1 MSNNPIPSHETAGTP
16 SSVATPTP
24 ITTPNVS
31 SSKKSLGIQQC
42 GSNNASGS
50 PAPGSSSG
58 NIFPNTPTQVD
69 FEALITKLSDPN
81 GDIKLKVHLITELR
95 EMIDLS
101 SRDVEFTKHFDVIIL
116 AVVEIISNTRP
127 VFMTST
133 WDYKYRLILLDI
145 LSRIPIHDAMKTHA
159 LKVMNMLIDVI
170 RNDNEECVIISF
182 KLGLDLYRSFKGI
195 LESTV
200 ALFFQTILEMYDLVP
215 ATAEEIFG
223 DIKTDTNQH
232 DGVPIS
238 TDGIKLLTSENKA
251 ILDSSKANLMR
262 RTASGN
268 PNVSGANPLNGSDS
282 SSTEAIKG
290 MKSFKTLHECPVAVV
305 FLLQTYK
312 TIVQPSL
319 PACLPIIFKFL
330 RTSPQPQVIW
340 HGVIAE
346 RGQGAFVGVAPTIT
360 KALKR
365 AQHTELTIAQVKV
378 MSFIAYVIRAQSP
391 LVQPFGP
398 EIPTIVIRILKDIP
412 PESSLSRRE
421 LIVALRHI
429 LGTEYRALFIPFLS
443 ELLNMRIFMG
453 TGITVFES
461 LRHLVCSTYADLV
474 QHAKPE
480 LQANHIKAILVNF
493 IEVLNDP
500 TSSTT
505 TQAMAGKVIY
515 SLVDLVGP
523 HRLETHEAIRI
534 SRWLMENLVRKL
546 EALADNRAYQ
556 MNHQANAQKRS
567 QTSTSL
573 QDKGKG
579 KQVNATSLSD
589 TPTKFRTESGKL
601 AQPDRTSDE
610 AEDILIERGKILG
623 GISAILEPPPEQSK
637 DHLLGRRVITR
648 SCITSFQI
656 VFGNIKKMDAPLPD
670 AMLLGRL
677 FNVTIRCF
685 AIYECRRDSREM
697 KEIVDSFV
705 NMFTQGDLVLFSE
718 TFEPCMPLLMKELRS
733 NLDLLAFHQ
742 CFLTNVVLCKTTIGI
757 TLRHIM
763 KHLHEL
769 GKDKQS
775 GVIVKL
781 LKICFCAVN
790 SFPDVEATLQPHL
803 SRLIMD
809 CLRFASFS
817 NEPGQYYSVLRA
829 LFRAIGG
836 GRFEILYKEILPLIQ
851 VLLEE
856 LNVLLNATTDPKE
869 RELFAELCLTVP
881 VRLSVLL
888 PYLTYLMRPLVIA
901 LQAIPDLVSQG
912 LRTLELCVDN
922 LTQEFFTP
930 LMAPVVHDVMASLWK
945 LLKPLPYNPQ
955 HAPVALRI
963 LGKLGGR
970 NRKVLRPKTI
980 EWKQVDVQSC
990 YLPIR
995 LDGNQR
1001 SLALP
1006 PLVQLATRLM
1016 RRGDIHYRRN
1026 GFAFLKH
1033 ITPVFLSMGYGQ
1045 GEREETFSVLL
1056 KGLFDATRVPE
1067 FSADAENH
1075 LASLF
1080 EHVFITEIWQE
1091 PGLNQEQARYSLSL
1105 TNTIIDSI
1113 IDNLTIASDQNHIP
1127 AASQFTLRVFQNLF
1141 QHAKTTPVPKEE
1153 ILTFAKRTLCMKA
1166 SSSCYDHSWPRK
1178 CAGHQVVAVLVNDTE
1193 MSASW
1198 IVDYELEI
1206 IRALLFLHKDAPSAT
1221 EKILEGPTDTLLKL
1235 LRICHSPSE
1244 SPTPPEK
1251 AVRLNYLIGLLIIEL
1266 CSQTSGVRRVAQLA
1280 LQLISERTQKPM
1292 HELLMPARERLS
1304 PIFGKPLRALAF
1316 PMQIGHLDAL
1326 TFCVR
1331 LDTPL
1336 FDYSDQ
1342 LMRILQ
1348 EALGIADADDVALIG
1363 RTNQVKTAK
1372 ALIELRVVCLRFLAA
1387 TLRLPEMR
1395 QQSAT
1400 KAKILSVYF
1409 QSLYAKNVEVVDAA
1423 HASLKELLANGGSR
1437 LPKDLLQ
1444 SGLRPV
1450 LNNLSDH
1457 KKLTLPSL
1465 QGLARL
1471 VELLTNYFKVEIGS
1485 KLLDH
1490 FRQLSDPQTL
1500 ATAAL
1505 SSSQDSGVLEIMAGV
1520 VNIFHLLA
1528 CPAAGVYLRD
1538 MIAYVVH
1545 VETVLKKVTASPF
1558 TKPLALYID
1567 LYPEGAAGYF
1577 FQRLDDERHLN
1588 TLKWVLLSDHSEHFR
1603 AYLTASALVWLQRSY
1618 TSSATL
1624 GLHGTILLQQ
1634 LVVKDPES
1642 IARNTEIIH
1651 ALSQRWVSEARKG
1664 RLALGISDERFV
1676 QLREDAISVEIMMA
1690 CIKAN
1695 PVGNIDLLFHLAD
1708 VLDADRMIEYSH
1720 IARFYNEQVVKSTH
1734 VTCKSA
1740 ILSRFLEIIN
1750 YDDVRPQQK
1759 TAILRHLINPLLLV
1773 AFERGEREYDIV
1785 DAEYINHV
1793 YLVIWSSFI
1802 PNTPTKKI
1810 TTDDK
1815 LDVELLHMASLIVE
1829 YRHELVAD
1837 QRKEI
1842 IKFGWYFLSS
1852 REDQTVKNA
1861 AYILISRFIAAYDSP
1876 TKIVSQIFNAL
1887 LKLHTSEA
1895 KHMAQK
1901 ALDILIPVIPKRYK
1915 DNPSEWIRLTKR
1927 TLTEEG
1933 QNLSFLYSFYSAMVR
1948 NPEPFCA
1955 HRDVFIPYIS
1965 AALPRLTVG
1974 GNSNGETRALVLDLI
1989 ELMARWEL
1997 QRIEATNKEE
2007 SNQDVEIA
2015 SRTQSPEPDQS
2026 SPAKRIKL
2034 DQPSKPSTPAPSTGG
2049 SEMILCG
2056 YIVPY
2061 PIRDA
2066 IVSIL
2071 IRLITL
2077 SPEPASKNPLIAKAM
2092 SLMRLI
2098 LTKVWPEVEVKVNF
2112 FQRALSTEITDGNI
2126 VVVCNTA
2133 EVLNI
2138 VLSNKSD
2145 EWLLNNLSLVQ
2156 TLLEKGVSSR
2166 YEDLLKVQRPL
2177 LNRLF
2182 GVLPVGD
2189 RSASDQ
2195 DDKKEIIGAA
2205 VTAFE
2210 QWVNSMIKEGLKE
2223 PRTHEN
2229 LYSALALLQAFDAS
2243 QPSKVDV
2250 FIPDIV
2256 RNFTRAKIDHLAATQ
2271 TDINHPTVERT
2282 RLLLVGFCDLMK
2294 TRVATMGEHRLGF
2307 LSGLVQL
2314 VDKSPHVGLC
2324 RYILGVQR
2332 KWIEDKDSLPTARE
2346 KATMLVK
2353 MMSYEL
2359 KGDEDLLNEYLQ
2371 LILDIYLSSSY
2382 SRSEFTMRLEP
2393 AFLLGCRSRDPE
2405 IRTKFM
2411 AVFDESIRSEPFA
2424 RLQYLIGVQN
2434 WEPLADINWIHHA
2447 LDIFLGSIEMN
2458 DPVLIEGRLPYPL
2471 PSSSGFLAWAET
2483 IKMSNVISAARQLL
2497 YADPAET
2504 EKIWVSLFQAAW
2516 TTFSKREQADLT
2528 RYLIHLFSKEYL
2540 MKAVD
2545 RRPNVVQILLSGVR
2559 GCNPTVVLPPHLV
2572 RYLGKTYAAWYTA
2585 IEILQELLDEVVD
2598 FTPDSQ
2604 NNSHNETRHHP
2615 EGSRDVA
2622 GEALAQLYAE
2632 LGETDIFYGQW
2643 RRKSL
2648 CIETNAAMSYEQ
2660 IGEWEAA
2667 EQAYEIA
2674 QEKARANLL
2683 PFGQGE
2689 YNLWE
2694 DHWVLCASKIQQWDF
2709 LSDLARAEH
2718 NSSLLLECQWRQA
2731 DWSTEHESIE
2741 LAISNLPA
2749 QSIRRNTFQAYLT
2762 LLKSHMGLLVDEK
2775 RVEFTRI
2782 CDEGIQLCLHQWFRL
2797 PEIVTESHIP
2807 LLQAFQQFVE
2817 LQEAAQIFF
2826 SLAGTNRENLED
2838 RSADLKHVLQTWRE
2852 RLPNQWD
2859 DINIWSDLVAWR
2871 QHVFSAINRTYIPL
2885 IQSNVGANNQ
2895 SFAYRGHHE
2904 TAWMV
2909 NRFAHVAR
2917 KHGLSQLCKDSLTRI
2932 YTLPNIEISEAFLK
2946 LCEQTKVHFEHPEDL
2961 GSGFEII
2968 SHTNLM
2974 YFGPSQKAEFH
2985 TIKAMFL
2992 ARLNLHEEAS
3002 QIFNQAVGT
3011 DFQYPKAW
3019 AQWGA
3024 YQDKLL
3030 EKSPGNLQ
3038 LAAGAVNCYLQASGL
3053 YKNGKARKLLIRILW
3068 LIGLDDASGTIGRA
3082 FDTYKGDISIW
3093 NWTYFI
3099 PQLLSCLSAPR
3110 EARYAKALLTK
3121 IAKSFPQSLFFYL
3134 RTTSDEL
3141 FPQKQRAYNAGHR
3154 GGGTVLNNSTNHDT
3168 NSSQNQPAS
3177 TPQGGPTNTTSNNNQ
3192 TAAVT
3197 LPSHPPPNNV
3207 PPVQLPFEHVDDVM
3221 GTLKTQFPLLALSME
3236 MLVDQLYQRFK
3247 APAEED
3253 VYRLISA
3260 LLQEALASYIQ
3271 RAGNPNDDLQL
3282 SEAVKTNLSRF
3293 SENLGKMPMQPH
3305 FHRDFV
3311 ESSLN
3316 LRSYVNKLQEWRI
3329 RYEKNIERKLR
3340 RSNLENSSH
3349 WMIEFQYQ
3357 KFDDVE
3363 IPGQYLKRFEDDNNA
3378 HFVRLVRFSTVY
3390 GYQRQKEH
3398 WFRRL
3403 TMIGHDASQHS
3414 FVIQMPVPRTGR
3426 REERIM
3432 QLFRML
3438 NCTLSRRRESRT
3450 KNVSFTIPAVIPF
3463 ATNIRIVESNVSH
3476 CTLQDIFES
3485 YCQEAG
3491 MSRDEPLIAYAE
3503 RLRSFGFEGV
3513 EMLVAR
3519 EYHLRFMIIHPQDI
3533 NLMTTKLEIGDEIA
3547 AKVMPDCILKNYFFK
3562 SMKTAGDLWYF
3573 RKRMT
3578 IQYASFIFISY
3589 IFSLSSRTPHRIT
3602 FDRASGAVFTT
3613 DMFPSVLSNK
3623 PEFGHTE
3630 AVPFRFTPNI
3640 QQFLTRQNIEGLLT
3654 ASLMAIGK
3662 VLVERESELEYNLS
3676 IFIRDEVMHWSIIA
3690 QAKTMSE
3697 DFNSYDVI
3705 SKNIDM
3711 VVKRSRLLACE
3722 MERKN
3727 IDPSNPQPVCQSIIE
3742 LINLASSLPKLYSME
3757 PTWMPWL

>member
-1 MSNNPIPSHETAGTP
+1 MANNPILPPETAGTP
-16 SSVATPTP
+16 SSAPTPTP

-31 SSKKSLGIQQC
+31 SSKASLGIQH
-42 GSNNASGS
+42 GGPNNASCS
-50 PAPGSSSG
+50 PAPGSSTATTL
-58 NIFPNTPTQVD
+58 PNTPAPVD
-69 FEALITKLSDPN
+69 FEALVAKLLDPN
-81 GDIKLKVHLITELR
+81 GDVKLKVHLITELR
-95 EMIDLS
+95 EMIELC
-101 SRDVEFTKHFDVIIL
+101 SRDVEFTKHLDIIIS
-116 AVVEIISNTRP
+116 AVVEILSSTRP
-127 VFMTST
+127 VFITST
-133 WDYKYRLILLDI
+133 WDYKYRLLLLDI
-145 LSRIPIHDAMKTHA
+145 LWRIPVHDAMKTNA
-159 LKVMNMLIDVI
+159 LKVMNLLIDMI
-170 RNDNEECVIISF
+170 RHDNEESVMICF
-182 KLGLDLYRSFKGI
+182 KLVVDLYRSFKSI
-195 LESTV
+195 LEPTV
-200 ALFFQTILEMYDLVP
+200 AAFFQIILEMYDLVP
-215 ATAEEIFG
+215 ATTEEIFG
-223 DIKTDTNQH
+223 DIKTDTNQP
-232 DGVPIS
+232 DGIPIS
-238 TDGIKLLTSENKA
+238 SDGTNQLDPNKPTP
-251 ILDSSKANLMR
+251 DSGKANLMR

-268 PNVSGANPLNGSDS
+268 PNISGNAPLTGTDS
-282 SSTEAIKG
+282 SSTEAIRG
-290 MKSFKTLHECPVAVV
+290 MKSFRVLQECPVAVV

-312 TIVQPSL
+312 ATVQPSL

-330 RTSPQPQVIW
+330 RTSPLPQVMW

-346 RGQGAFVGVAPTIT
+346 RGQGPFIGVAPTIT
-360 KALKR
+360 KAGKR
-365 AQHTELTIAQVKV
+365 SQHTELMIAQVKV
-378 MSFIAYVIRAQSP
+378 MSFIAYVIRAQAT
-391 LVQPFGP
+391 LVQPFGT
-398 EIPTIVIRILKDIP
+398 EIPTIVLRILKDIP

-429 LGTEYRALFIPFLS
+429 LGTEYRSLFIPFLND
-443 ELLNMRIFMG
+443 LLNFRVFMG
-453 TGITVFES
+453 TGITSFET
-461 LRHLVCSTYADLV
+461 LRHLVYNTYTDL
-474 QHAKPE
+474 
-480 LQANHIKAILVNF
+480 LQNIKSDLLGNHIKAILMNF
-493 IEVLNDP
+493 AEVLNDP
-500 TSSTT
+500 TASIT

-515 SLVDLVGP
+515 SLVDLVNSN
-523 HRLETHEAIRI
+523 RFEKHEGIRI
-534 SRWLMENLVRKL
+534 SRWLMENFVRKI

-556 MNHQANAQKRS
+556 IKQQADAQE
-567 QTSTSL
+567 QL
-573 QDKGKG
+573 QNSSNRLKEEPLKDKGKG
-579 KQVNATSLSD
+579 KQTD
-589 TPTKFRTESGKL
+589 TPGSSDPQSKSRTESGRL
-601 AQPDRTSDE
+601 SPPDRTPEE

-623 GISAILEPPPEQSK
+623 GVAAVLEPPFDHSK
-637 DHLLGRRVITR
+637 DPIYGRRVLVR

-656 VFGNIKKMDAPLPD
+656 LFGNTKKMDAPLPD

-677 FNVTIRCF
+677 LTGAVRCF
-685 AIYECRRDSREM
+685 GIYEHRRDGREM
-697 KEIVDSFV
+697 KEIVDCFV
-705 NMFTQGDLVLFSE
+705 SMFTQADLVLFSE

-733 NLDLLAFHQ
+733 NPDLLAFPQ
-742 CFLTNVVLCKTTIGI
+742 YFLASPVLCKATIGI

-781 LKICFCAVN
+781 LKMCFLAVN
-790 SFPDVEATLQPHL
+790 MFPDVEATLQPHL

-809 CLRFASFS
+809 SLRFASFS

-836 GRFEILYKEILPLIQ
+836 GRFEILYKEMLPLIQ

-856 LNVLLNATTDPKE
+856 LNVLLNATTDSKE

-901 LQAIPDLVSQG
+901 LQAVPDLVSQG

-930 LMAPVVHDVMASLWK
+930 LMAPVVHDVMTSLWK
-945 LLKPLPYNPQ
+945 LLKPLPYNPN

-980 EWKQVDVQSC
+980 EWKQVDVQAC

-995 LDGNQR
+995 LDGHQR
-1001 SLALP
+1001 SLTLP

-1026 GFAFLKH
+1026 GFGFLKN

-1067 FSADAENH
+1067 FSVDAESH
-1075 LASLF
+1075 LSSLF

-1091 PGLNQEQARYSLSL
+1091 PGPNPEQARYSLSL
-1105 TNTIIDSI
+1105 TNTIIDAL
-1113 IDNLTIASDQNHIP
+1113 IDNLTVATDQNHLQ
-1127 AASQFTLRVFQNLF
+1127 AASQFTHRVFQKLF
-1141 QHAKTTPVPKEE
+1141 QHAKTTSALKED
-1153 ILTFAKRTLCMKA
+1153 ILTHAKRTLCRKA

-1178 CAGHQVVAVLVNDTE
+1178 CAGHQVLSILVNDTE

-1198 IVDYELEI
+1198 IADFELEI

-1221 EKILEGPTDTLLKL
+1221 EKILEGPTDTFLKL
-1235 LRICHSPSE
+1235 LRICHKPSNTPTPSE
-1244 SPTPPEK
+1244 MTAK
-1251 AVRLNYLIGLLIIEL
+1251 LTYLVGLLIIEL

-1292 HELLMPARERLS
+1292 HELLLPARERLS

-1331 LDTPL
+1331 LDPPL

-1505 SSSQDSGVLEIMAGV
+1505 SSSQESGVLEIMAGV

-1545 VETVLKKVTASPF
+1545 VETILKKVTASPF
-1558 TKPLALYID
+1558 TKPLSLYIN
-1567 LYPEGAAGYF
+1567 LYPEPATAYF
-1577 FQRLDDERHLN
+1577 FHRLDDDRHLN
-1588 TLKWVLLSDHSEHFR
+1588 TLKWVLLSDHSEQFR
-1603 AYLTASALVWLQRSY
+1603 TYLKNRALEWLQQSY
-1618 TSSATL
+1618 TAAGTW
-1624 GLHGTILLQQ
+1624 GLHGTIVLQQ

-1642 IARNTEIIH
+1642 IATNSEIMH
-1651 ALSQRWVSEARKG
+1651 VLSQRWVSDGRKA
-1664 RLALGISDERFV
+1664 RLALGIGDERFI
-1676 QLREDAISVEIMMA
+1676 QLREDVVTVEIMMT
-1690 CIKAN
+1690 CIRTQ
-1695 PVGNIDLLFHLAD
+1695 PFGNIDLLFHLAD
-1708 VLDADRMIEYSH
+1708 VLDADRIIEYSH
-1720 IARFYNEQVVKSTH
+1720 ITRFYNEQVLKSTD
-1734 VTCKSA
+1734 VTYKSA
-1740 ILSRFLEIIN
+1740 VLSRFLDIVNNHE
-1750 YDDVRPQQK
+1750 VRPQQK
-1759 TAILRHLINPLLLV
+1759 AAILRHLINPLLLV
-1773 AFERGEREYDIV
+1773 AFERGEKEKDIV
-1785 DAEYINHV
+1785 DTEYINKV
-1793 YLVIWSSFI
+1793 YLVIWSAFI
-1802 PNTPTKKI
+1802 PNTNVKPFTS
-1810 TTDDK
+1810 DDK
-1815 LDVELLHMASLIVE
+1815 LDVELLHMASLIVQ
-1829 YRHELVAD
+1829 YRHNLVAD

-1842 IKFGWYFLSS
+1842 IKFGWYFLSL
-1852 REDQTVKNA
+1852 RDDQTVKNA
-1861 AYILISRFIAAYDSP
+1861 AYILISRFIAVYDSP
-1876 TKIVSQIFNAL
+1876 TKIVSQILNAL

-1901 ALDILIPVIPKRYK
+1901 ALDILLPVIPKRYK

-1927 TLTEEG
+1927 MLSEEG
-1933 QNLSFLYSFYSAMVR
+1933 QNLSFLYNFYSTVLR
-1948 NPEPFCA
+1948 NPEPFFA

-1965 AALPRLTVG
+1965 AALPRLTVSG
-1974 GNSNGETRALVLDLI
+1974 SSNPEMRGLVVDLI
-1989 ELMARWEL
+1989 ELVARWEQ
-1997 QRIEATNKEE
+1997 QRIEATSKDEIT
-2007 SNQDVEIA
+2007 QDA
-2015 SRTQSPEPDQS
+2015 LATSRAQSPQPEQS

-2034 DQPSKPSTPAPSTGG
+2034 DQPSTPVPSAAG
-2049 SEMILCG
+2049 SEMTLGG

-2066 IVSIL
+2066 IVSVL
-2071 IRLITL
+2071 IRVITY
-2077 SPEPASKNPLIAKAM
+2077 PNEPTSKNPPIAKAL

-2098 LTKVWPEVEVKVNF
+2098 LTKVWPEVEVKVNY
-2112 FQRALSTEITDGNI
+2112 FQRALSAEITEGN
-2126 VVVCNTA
+2126 VGVVCNTA
-2133 EVLNI
+2133 ELLNI
-2138 VLSNKSD
+2138 VLANKSD
-2145 EWLLNNLSLVQ
+2145 EWLLSNLGLVQ
-2156 TLLEKGVSSR
+2156 TLVEKGVSSKCD
-2166 YEDLLKVQRPL
+2166 ELFKVQRPL
-2177 LNRLF
+2177 LNRVF
-2182 GVLPVGD
+2182 GVLPVED
-2189 RSASDQ
+2189 RSTSDQ
-2195 DDKKEIIGAA
+2195 DEEKEKISAA
-2205 VTAFE
+2205 VAAFE
-2210 QWVNSMIKEGLKE
+2210 QWVNSTIKEGLKE
-2223 PRTHEN
+2223 PRIQEN
-2229 LYSALALLQAFDAS
+2229 FTSALALLQAFDQA
-2243 QPSKVDV
+2243 QPSKVEV

-2256 RNFTRAKIDHLAATQ
+2256 RNFSRAMRDHLAATQ
-2271 TDINHPTVERT
+2271 ADPTHPTVEQT
-2282 RLLLVGFCDLMK
+2282 RHLLEGLCDLMK
-2294 TRVATMGEHRLGF
+2294 TRVATMGEHRLYL

-2314 VDKSPHVGLC
+2314 VEKTPHIGLC
-2324 RYILGVQR
+2324 RYILSVQR
-2332 KWIEDKDSLPTARE
+2332 KWIEDKDPLPTPRE
-2346 KATMLVK
+2346 KATILVK

-2359 KGDEDLLNEYLQ
+2359 KGNEELLNDYLK
-2371 LILDIYLSSSY
+2371 LILDIYQSSSY
-2382 SRSEFTMRLEP
+2382 SRSEFTVKLEP

-2411 AVFDESIRSEPFA
+2411 AVFDDSIRPEPFA

-2471 PSSSGFLAWAET
+2471 PNSSEFLNWAES
-2483 IKMSNVISAARQLL
+2483 IKIGHVISSARQLL

-2545 RRPNVVQILLSGVR
+2545 RRPNVVQIILSGVR

-2585 IEILQELLDEVVD
+2585 IENLQEVLDEVVD
-2598 FTPDSQ
+2598 FNQDVQ
-2604 NNSHNETRHHP
+2604 NVSHNENRHHP
-2615 EGSRDVA
+2615 ENSREVA

-2674 QEKARANLL
+2674 QEKARSNLL

-2718 NSSLLLECQWRQA
+2718 NSELLLECQWRQA

-2741 LAISNLPA
+2741 LAITNLPS

-2762 LLKSHMGLLVDEK
+2762 LLKSHMGLLVDEH
-2775 RVEFTRI
+2775 RSEFTRI

-2817 LQEAAQIFF
+2817 LQEASQIFH
-2826 SLAGTNRENLED
+2826 SLTTTTSQNLEA

-2885 IQSNVGANNQ
+2885 IQSNLGANTQ

-2946 LCEQTKVHFEHPEDL
+2946 LCEQAKVHFENPDDL
-2961 GSGFEII
+2961 GSGFEVI

-2974 YFGPSQKAEFH
+2974 YFGPSQKSEFH

-3002 QIFNQAVGT
+3002 QVFNQAVST

-3024 YQDKLL
+3024 YQDKLF
-3030 EKSPGNLQ
+3030 EKSPENLQ

-3068 LIGLDDASGTIGRA
+3068 LIGMDDASGTIGRA
-3082 FDTYKGDISIW
+3082 FDSFKGDISVW

-3121 IAKSFPQSLFFYL
+3121 IAKAFPQSLFFYL
-3134 RTTSDEL
+3134 RTTIDEL
-3141 FPQKQRAYNAGHR
+3141 FPQKQRAYNAGQR
-3154 GGGTVLNNSTNHDT
+3154 GGGAPLNNSTNHENT
-3168 NSSQNQPAS
+3168 SSQTQPAS
-3177 TPQGGPTNTTSNNNQ
+3177 AQQGGPPNTSANPTQNV
-3192 TAAVT
+3192 AT
-3197 LPSHPPPNNV
+3197 LPNHPPQSIT
-3207 PPVQLPFEHVDDVM
+3207 PPGPFPFEHADDIM

-3247 APAEED
+3247 APPEED

-3260 LLQEALASYIQ
+3260 LLQEALSSYIQ

-3282 SEAVKTNLSRF
+3282 SDTIKSNLSRF
-3293 SENLGKMPMQPH
+3293 SENLSKLPMQPH

-3316 LRSYVNKLQEWRI
+3316 LRTYVNKLQEWRLK
-3329 RYEKNIERKLR
+3329 YEKNIERNLR
-3340 RSNLENSSH
+3340 KTNLESASH

-3363 IPGQYLKRFEDDNNA
+3363 IPGQYLKRFDDDNNA
-3378 HFVRLVRFSTVY
+3378 HFVRLVRFSTAY
-3390 GYQRQKEH
+3390 GYHRQKEH
-3398 WFRRL
+3398 WFRRI

-3414 FVIQMPVPRTGR
+3414 FVIQMPVPRSSR

-3450 KNVSFTIPAVIPF
+3450 KNVSFTIPAVIPL
-3463 ATNIRIVESNVSH
+3463 ATNIRIVESNVAH
-3476 CTLQDIFES
+3476 CTLQEIFES

-3491 MSRDEPLIAYAE
+3491 MSRDDPLIAYAE
-3503 RLRSFGFEGV
+3503 RMRTFGFEGV
-3513 EMLVAR
+3513 EDVNSIA
-3519 EYHLRFMIIHPQDI
+3519 
-3533 NLMTTKLEIGDEIA
+3533 TKLEVGDEIT
-3547 AKVMPDCILKNYFFK
+3547 AKMIPDCILKNYFIR

-3578 IQYASFIFISY
+3578 IQYASFIFISF
-3589 IFSLSSRTPHRIT
+3589 IFSLTHRTPHRLT
-3602 FDRASGAVFTT
+3602 FDRSSGAVFTT
-3613 DMFPSVLSNK
+3613 EMLPNLLPNK

-3662 VLVERESELEYNLS
+3662 VLVERENELEYNLS
-3676 IFIRDEVMHWSIIA
+3676 IFVRDEVLTWNVIA
-3690 QAKTMSE
+3690 QAKMMSE
-3697 DFNSYDVI
+3697 DFNISEVI
-3705 SKNIDM
+3705 SKNIDL
-3711 VVKRSRLLACE
+3711 VVRKSRLLACE
-3722 MERKN
+3722 MERKT

-3742 LINLASSLPKLYSME
+3742 LINLASSLPKLYSMD

>member
-1 MSNNPIPSHETAGTP
+1 MSNNPVAPQDTAGTP
-16 SSVATPTP
+16 SSAPTPTP
-24 ITTPNVS
+24 VTTPTPNVS
-31 SSKKSLGIQQC
+31 SSKKSLGIQHG
-42 GSNNASGS
+42 GSNNASFS
-50 PAPGSSSG
+50 PAPGSS
-58 NIFPNTPTQVD
+58 NAPTLSNSPAPVD
-69 FEALITKLSDPN
+69 FEALVARLLDPN
-81 GDIKLKVHLITELR
+81 VDIKLKVHLITELR
-95 EMIDLS
+95 EMIDLC
-101 SRDVEFTKHFDVIIL
+101 SRDVEFTKHLDVMIS
-116 AVVEIISNTRP
+116 AVVEILSSTRP
-127 VFMTST
+127 VFITST
-133 WDYKYRLILLDI
+133 WDYKYRLLLLDI
-145 LSRIPIHDAMKTHA
+145 LSRVSAHEAMKIHA
-159 LKVMNMLIDVI
+159 LKVMNLLIDII
-170 RNDNEECVIISF
+170 RHDNEESVIICF
-182 KLGLDLYRSFKGI
+182 KLVVDLYRASKAF

-200 ALFFQTILEMYDLVP
+200 APFFQTIMEMYGLVP
-215 ATAEEIFG
+215 ATVEEIFG
-223 DIKTDTNQH
+223 DITTDKNQP
-232 DGVPIS
+232 DGIPIS
-238 TDGIKLLTSENKA
+238 PDGATHLNP
-251 ILDSSKANLMR
+251 DPSKAVPDSGKGNLMR

-268 PNVSGANPLNGSDS
+268 PNVSGNVPLTGSDS
-282 SSTEAIKG
+282 TSCEAIRG
-290 MKSFKTLHECPVAVV
+290 MKSFRALQECPVAVV

-312 TIVQPSL
+312 ATVVPSL
-319 PACLPIIFKFL
+319 PACLPLIFKFL
-330 RTSPQPQVIW
+330 KTSAPPQVMW
-340 HGVIAE
+340 HGIIAE
-346 RGQGAFVGVAPTIT
+346 RGQAPFVGVAPTIT
-360 KALKR
+360 KAGKR
-365 AQHTELTIAQVKV
+365 SQHTELMIAQVKV

-391 LVQPFGP
+391 LVQPFAA
-398 EIPTIVIRILKDIP
+398 EIPQVIIRILKDIP

-421 LIVALRHI
+421 LVVALRHI
-429 LGTEYRALFIPFLS
+429 LGTEYRSLFIPFLND
-443 ELLNMRIFMG
+443 LLTIRIFLG
-453 TGITVFES
+453 TGITSFES
-461 LRHLVCSTYADLV
+461 LRHLVYSTHADLI
-474 QHAKPE
+474 QNIKPE
-480 LQANHIKAILVNF
+480 LQGSHIKAVLVNF
-493 IEVLNDP
+493 AELLNDP
-500 TSSTT
+500 TSTT
-505 TQAMAGKVIY
+505 ATQAMAGKVIY

-523 HRLETHEAIRI
+523 NRLETHEAIRL
-534 SRWLMENLVRKL
+534 SRWLMESFVRKI
-546 EALADNRAYQ
+546 EALADFRAYQ
-556 MNHQANAQKRS
+556 IRHQADTQEKLS
-567 QTSTSL
+567 SL
-573 QDKGKG
+573 NRLKDDGIKYKGKG
-579 KQVNATSLSD
+579 KEVNAPSTSDAQSR
-589 TPTKFRTESGKL
+589 PCTESGRL
-601 AQPDRTSDE
+601 VQPDASLEED
-610 AEDILIERGKILG
+610 EDILIERGKILG
-623 GISAILEPPPEQSK
+623 GICAVLEPPPDQFK
-637 DHLLGRRVITR
+637 DHTFGRRVIVR

-656 VFGNIKKMDAPLPD
+656 LFGNLKKMDAPLPN

-677 FNVTIRCF
+677 LTAAVRCF
-685 AIYECRRDSREM
+685 GIYEHRREVREM
-697 KEIVDSFV
+697 KEVVDCFV
-705 NMFTQGDLVLFSE
+705 SMFTQADLVLFSE

-733 NLDLLAFHQ
+733 NSDLLAFPQ
-742 CFLTNVVLCKTTIGI
+742 YFLASPILCKATIGI

-763 KHLHEL
+763 KQLHEL
-769 GKDKQS
+769 GQDKQS

-781 LKICFCAVN
+781 LKMCFLAVN
-790 SFPDVEATLQPHL
+790 MFPDVEATLQPHL

-809 CLRFASFS
+809 SLRFASFS

-856 LNVLLNATTDPKE
+856 LNVLLNSTTDNKE

-930 LMAPVVHDVMASLWK
+930 LMAPVVHDVMTSLWK

-970 NRKVLRPKTI
+970 NRRVLRPKAI
-980 EWKQVDVQSC
+980 EWKQVDTQGC
-990 YLPIR
+990 YLPIK
-995 LDGNQR
+995 LDGQR
-1001 SLALP
+1001 KSLTLP
-1006 PLVQLATRLM
+1006 PLVQLAARLM

-1026 GFAFLKH
+1026 GFAFLKNT
-1033 ITPVFLSMGYGQ
+1033 TPIFLSMGYGY
-1045 GEREETFSVLL
+1045 GEREETFAILL

-1067 FSADAENH
+1067 FSSDAEAH
-1075 LASLF
+1075 LSSLF
-1080 EHVFITEIWQE
+1080 EHVFITEIWQD
-1091 PGLNQEQARYSLSL
+1091 PGLNPDQTCYSLSL
-1105 TNTIIDSI
+1105 TNTIIDALI
-1113 IDNLTIASDQNHIP
+1113 ENLTVATDQHHLQ
-1127 AASQFTLRVFQNLF
+1127 AASQFTQRVFKKLF
-1141 QHAKTTPVPKEE
+1141 QRAKTSPLPKEE
-1153 ILTFAKRTLCMKA
+1153 MWTLAQRTLCTKA
-1166 SSSCYDHSWPRK
+1166 SSSCYNHSWPRK
-1178 CAGHQVVAVLVNDTE
+1178 CAGHQVLSVLVNDTE

-1221 EKILEGPTDTLLKL
+1221 EKILEGPTDTFLKL
-1235 LRICHSPSE
+1235 LKICHNPSDVPIPSE
-1244 SPTPPEK
+1244 MAGK
-1251 AVRLNYLIGLLIIEL
+1251 LNYIVGLLIIEL

-1280 LQLISERTQKPM
+1280 LQLISERTLKPM

-1331 LDTPL
+1331 LEPPL

-1423 HASLKELLANGGSR
+1423 HASLKELLANGGNR

-1505 SSSQDSGVLEIMAGV
+1505 SSSQESGVLEIMAGV

-1528 CPAAGVYLRD
+1528 APAAGVYLRD

-1545 VETVLKKVTASPF
+1545 VETILKKVTASPF
-1558 TKPLALYID
+1558 TKPLSLYID
-1567 LYPEGAAGYF
+1567 IYPEAAATYF
-1577 FQRLDDERHLN
+1577 LQRLDDERCLN
-1588 TLKWVLLSDHSEHFR
+1588 TLKWVLLSDHSKNFR
-1603 AYLTASALVWLQRSY
+1603 DFFKRGAMVWLQQSY
-1618 TSSATL
+1618 TAGATK
-1624 GLHGTILLQQ
+1624 GLHGTVVLQQ
-1634 LVVKDPES
+1634 LVTKDPES
-1642 IARNTEIIH
+1642 IATNTEIVH
-1651 ALSQRWVSEARKG
+1651 ALSQRWVSEGRKA
-1664 RLALGISDERFV
+1664 RLALGISDDRFA
-1676 QLREDAISVEIMMA
+1676 QLREDVIAVEIMMT
-1690 CIKAN
+1690 CIKTH
-1695 PVGNIDLLFHLAD
+1695 PFGNIDLLFHLAD
-1708 VLDADRMIEYSH
+1708 VLEADRIIEYSH
-1720 IARFYNEQVVKSTH
+1720 IIRFYNEQVLKSPN
-1734 VTCKSA
+1734 VTYKAA
-1740 ILSRFLEIIN
+1740 ILTRFLDIIN
-1750 YDDVRPQQK
+1750 NDDVRPQQK
-1759 TAILRHLINPLLLV
+1759 MSILRHLINPLLLV
-1773 AFERGEREYDIV
+1773 AFERGEKENDIV
-1785 DAEYINHV
+1785 DAEYINKV
-1793 YLVIWSSFI
+1793 YLVIWSAFI
-1802 PNTPTKKI
+1802 PNTNVKTF
-1810 TTDDK
+1810 TTNDK

-1829 YRHELVAD
+1829 YRHALVAD

-1842 IKFGWYFLSS
+1842 IKFGWYFLSL
-1852 REDQTVKNA
+1852 RDDQTVKNA
-1861 AYILISRFIAAYDSP
+1861 AYILISRFIAVYDSP
-1876 TKIVSQIFNAL
+1876 TKIVSQILNAL

-1895 KHMAQK
+1895 KHLAQK
-1901 ALDILIPVIPKRYK
+1901 ALDILLPVVPKRYK

-1927 TLTEEG
+1927 TLSEEG
-1933 QNLSFLYSFYSAMVR
+1933 QNMSFLCSFYAAVVR
-1948 NPEPFCA
+1948 NPEPFYT
-1955 HRDVFIPYIS
+1955 HRDIFIPHIS
-1965 AALPRLTVG
+1965 AALPKLIVSG
-1974 GNSNGETRALVLDLI
+1974 SSNHEARILVVDLI
-1989 ELMARWEL
+1989 ELVTRWEQ
-1997 QRIEATNKEE
+1997 QRIGGTNKDET
-2007 SNQDVEIA
+2007 NQDAESA
-2015 SRTQSPEPDQS
+2015 SRAHSPELEQ

-2034 DQPSKPSTPAPSTGG
+2034 DQSSTPAPSAGG
-2049 SEMILCG
+2049 SEMILAG
-2056 YIVPY
+2056 YNVPY

-2071 IRLITL
+2071 IRLITI
-2077 SPEPASKNPLIAKAM
+2077 STEPASKNSLLTRAL
-2092 SLMRLI
+2092 SLMKLI

-2112 FQRALSTEITDGNI
+2112 FQRALSAEITEGNLGI
-2126 VVVCNTA
+2126 VCNTA
-2133 EVLNI
+2133 EVLNV
-2138 VLSNKSD
+2138 VLANKSD
-2145 EWLLNNLSLVQ
+2145 EWLLNDLCLVQ
-2156 TLLEKGVSSR
+2156 TLVEKSVISK
-2166 YEDLLKVQRPL
+2166 YEDLLKIQRPL

-2182 GVLPVGD
+2182 RVLPAEDPTNPG
-2189 RSASDQ
+2189 Q
-2195 DDKKEIIGAA
+2195 DEDPDKMKLTTARLSTA
-2205 VTAFE
+2205 AFE
-2210 QWVNSMIKEGLKE
+2210 LWANSTIKEGLKE
-2223 PRTHEN
+2223 SRTHEN
-2229 LYSALALLQAFDAS
+2229 LCSALILLQAYDQA

-2250 FIPDIV
+2250 FIHDIV
-2256 RNFTRAKIDHLAATQ
+2256 RNFTRALREHLPAAQ
-2271 TDINHPTVERT
+2271 ADPNHPKVEQT
-2282 RLLLVGFCDLMK
+2282 RFLIEGLCDLMK
-2294 TRVATMGEHRLGF
+2294 TRVTSMGEDRLFF
-2307 LSGLVQL
+2307 LTGLVQL
-2314 VDKSPHVGLC
+2314 VEKSPNVGLC
-2324 RYILGVQR
+2324 HYILGVQR
-2332 KWIEDKDSLPTARE
+2332 KWVEDKDALPTSKE

-2353 MMSYEL
+2353 MMSCEL
-2359 KGDEDLLNEYLQ
+2359 KGDEDLLNEYLK
-2371 LILDIYLSSSY
+2371 LILDIYESSSY
-2382 SRSEFTMRLEP
+2382 SRSEFTVRLEP

-2411 AVFDESIRSEPFA
+2411 AVFDDNIRPEPFA

-2447 LDIFLGSIEMN
+2447 LDIFLGSIDMN

-2471 PSSSGFLAWAET
+2471 SDSSDFLNWAESV
-2483 IKMSNVISAARQLL
+2483 KMSHVINSARQLL

-2504 EKIWVSLFQAAW
+2504 EKVWISLFQAAW
-2516 TTFSKREQADLT
+2516 STFSKREQADLT

-2540 MKAVD
+2540 MKAID
-2545 RRPNVVQILLSGVR
+2545 RRPNVVQIILSGIR

-2585 IEILQELLDEVVD
+2585 IENLQEVLDEVVD
-2598 FTPDSQ
+2598 FNQDAQ
-2604 NNSHNETRHHP
+2604 NNSQGEHRHHF
-2615 EGSRDVA
+2615 ENSREVA

-2632 LGETDIFYGQW
+2632 LGETDIFHGQW

-2648 CIETNAAMSYEQ
+2648 CMETNAAMSYEQ

-2667 EQAYEIA
+2667 EQVYEMA

-2694 DHWVLCASKIQQWDF
+2694 DHWVLCASKMQQWEL

-2718 NSSLLLECQWRQA
+2718 NSELLLECQWRQA
-2731 DWSTEHESIE
+2731 DWSAEHESIK
-2741 LAISNLPA
+2741 LAIANLPS
-2749 QSIRRNTFQAYLT
+2749 QSIRKTTFQAYLT
-2762 LLKSHMGLLVDEK
+2762 LLNGHMGLLVDEH
-2775 RVEFTRI
+2775 RSEFTKI

-2817 LQEAAQIFF
+2817 LQEASQIFH
-2826 SLAGTNRENLED
+2826 SLTTTTSQNLEA

-2852 RLPNQWD
+2852 RLPNPWD

-2885 IQSNVGANNQ
+2885 IQSNVVANTQ

-2917 KHGLSQLCKDSLTRI
+2917 KHGLLQLCKDSLTRI

-2946 LCEQTKVHFEHPEDL
+2946 LCEQAKVHFEHSEDF
-2961 GSGFEII
+2961 GSGFEAI

-2974 YFGPSQKAEFH
+2974 YFGASQKAEFH

-3002 QIFNQAVGT
+3002 QVFNQAVST

-3024 YQDKLL
+3024 YQDKLF
-3030 EKSPGNLQ
+3030 ENSPENLQ

-3053 YKNGKARKLLIRILW
+3053 YKNGKSRKLLIRILW
-3068 LIGLDDASGTIGRA
+3068 LIGLDDANGTIGRA
-3082 FDTYKGDISIW
+3082 FDNYKGDISIW
-3093 NWTYFI
+3093 HWTYFI

-3134 RTTSDEL
+3134 RTTGEEL
-3141 FPQKQRAYNAGHR
+3141 LPQRQRAYNTGYRSA
-3154 GGGTVLNNSTNHDT
+3154 GTVFNNSTNPET
-3168 NSSQNQPAS
+3168 NSSQNPS
-3177 TPQGGPTNTTSNNNQ
+3177 TPAQQDGTSNSGINTGQVVSALSNHAPQ
-3192 TAAVT
+3192 ST
-3197 LPSHPPPNNV
+3197 SPPAP
-3207 PPVQLPFEHVDDVM
+3207 LPFEHVDDIM

-3236 MLVDQLYQRFK
+3236 MLVDQLLQRFK
-3247 APAEED
+3247 PPPEED
-3253 VYRLISA
+3253 VYRLLCA

-3271 RAGNPNDDLQL
+3271 RAGNPNDDLHL
-3282 SEAVKTNLSRF
+3282 SDALKSKLAKF

-3316 LRSYVNKLQEWRI
+3316 LRSYVNKLQEWRLK
-3329 RYEKNIERKLR
+3329 YEQNIERKLR
-3340 RSNLENSSH
+3340 KSNLENASH

-3363 IPGQYLKRFEDDNNA
+3363 IPGQYLKRFNDDNNA

-3390 GYQRQKEH
+3390 GYHRQKEH
-3398 WFRRL
+3398 WFRRI

-3414 FVIQMPVPRTGR
+3414 FVIQLPVPRSSR

-3438 NCTLSRRRESRT
+3438 NCTLARRRESRT
-3450 KNVSFTIPAVIPF
+3450 KDASFTIPAVIPF
-3463 ATNIRIVESNVSH
+3463 ATNIRIMESNVAH
-3476 CTLQDIFES
+3476 CSLQEIFES

-3491 MSRDEPLIAYAE
+3491 ISRDDPFIAYAE
-3503 RLRSFGFEGV
+3503 RLRTFGFESV
-3513 EMLVAR
+3513 EDVDL
-3519 EYHLRFMIIHPQDI
+3519 I
-3533 NLMTTKLEIGDEIA
+3533 TTKLEIGDEITT
-3547 AKVMPDCILKNYFFK
+3547 KLIPDTILKNFFYK
-3562 SMKTAGDLWYF
+3562 SMRTAGDLWYF

-3578 IQYASFIFISY
+3578 IQYASFIFVSY
-3589 IFSLSSRTPHRIT
+3589 IFSLSLRYPHRIT
-3602 FDRASGAVFTT
+3602 FDRSSGAVFTT
-3613 DMFPSVLSNK
+3613 DMFPSVSPNK

-3654 ASLMAIGK
+3654 STLMAIGK
-3662 VLVERESELEYNLS
+3662 VLVQREGELEHNLS
-3676 IFIRDEVMHWSIIA
+3676 IFIRDEVMSWNIIA
-3690 QAKTMSE
+3690 QAKMSE
-3697 DFNSYDVI
+3697 DFNTREVI

-3722 MERKN
+3722 MERKT
-3727 IDPSNPQPVCQSIIE
+3727 IDPSNPKPVCQAIIE
-3742 LINLASSLPKLYSME
+3742 LINIASSLPKLYSMD
-3757 PTWMPWL
+3757 PPWMPWL

>member
-1 MSNNPIPSHETAGTP
+1 
-16 SSVATPTP
+16 
-24 ITTPNVS
+24 
-31 SSKKSLGIQQC
+31 
-42 GSNNASGS
+42 
-50 PAPGSSSG
+50 
-58 NIFPNTPTQVD
+58 
-69 FEALITKLSDPN
+69 
-81 GDIKLKVHLITELR
+81 
-95 EMIDLS
+95 MIDLC
-101 SRDVEFTKHFDVIIL
+101 SRDVEFTKHLDVIIS
-116 AVVEIISNTRP
+116 AIVEILSSTRP

-133 WDYKYRLILLDI
+133 WDYKYRHLLLDI
-145 LSRIPIHDAMKTHA
+145 LSRVSAHEAMKTHA
-159 LKVMNMLIDVI
+159 LKVMNLLIDIV
-170 RNDNEECVIISF
+170 RHDNEESVVICF
-182 KLGLDLYRSFKGI
+182 KLVVDLYRASKAS

-200 ALFFQTILEMYDLVP
+200 APFFQTILEMYGLVP
-215 ATAEEIFG
+215 ATTEEIFG
-223 DIKTDTNQH
+223 DIKTDKNQH
-232 DGVPIS
+232 DGVPTS
-238 TDGIKLLTSENKA
+238 PDGGTHLTPDQNKA
-251 ILDSSKANLMR
+251 APDSAKANLMR

-268 PNVSGANPLNGSDS
+268 PSISGTGPLSGSDS
-282 SSTEAIKG
+282 TSAEAVRG
-290 MKSFKTLHECPVAVV
+290 MKSFKALQECPVAVV

-312 TIVQPSL
+312 ATVQPNL

-330 RTSPQPQVIW
+330 KTSPLPQVMW
-340 HGVIAE
+340 HGIVAE
-346 RGQGAFVGVAPTIT
+346 RAQAPFVGVAPTIT
-360 KALKR
+360 KAGKR
-365 AQHTELTIAQVKV
+365 TQYTELMVAQVKV

-391 LVQPFGP
+391 LVQPFAT
-398 EIPTIVIRILKDIP
+398 EIPQIVIRILKDIP
-412 PESSLSRRE
+412 PESALSRRE
-421 LIVALRHI
+421 LVVALRHI
-429 LGTEYRALFIPFLS
+429 LGTEYRSLFIPYLND
-443 ELLNMRIFMG
+443 LLNVRIFMG
-453 TGITVFES
+453 TGITSFES
-461 LRHLVCSTYADLV
+461 LRHLVYSTHADLI
-474 QHAKPE
+474 QNMKPE
-480 LQANHIKAILVNF
+480 LQGSHIKTVLMNF
-493 IEVLNDP
+493 TEVLNDP
-500 TSSTT
+500 TSTTT

-515 SLVDLVGP
+515 SLVELVGS
-523 HRLETHEAIRI
+523 HRFETHEAIRL
-534 SRWLMENLVRKL
+534 SRWLMESFVRKM
-546 EALADNRAYQ
+546 EAIADFRAYQ
-556 MNHQANAQKRS
+556 MKY
-567 QTSTSL
+567 QTDTQEKLSSPSRTKDEGL
-573 QDKGKG
+573 KDKGKG
-579 KQVNATSLSD
+579 KQANVPSSSD
-589 TPTKFRTESGKL
+589 AQPKPCAAESGGRL
-601 AQPDRTSDE
+601 TQPDRSPEE

-623 GISAILEPPPEQSK
+623 GISAVLEPPPDQFK
-637 DHLLGRRVITR
+637 DHTFGRRVIFR

-656 VFGNIKKMDAPLPD
+656 LFGNMKKMDAPLPN

-677 FNVTIRCF
+677 LTAAIRCF
-685 AIYECRRDSREM
+685 GIYEHRREVREM
-697 KEIVDSFV
+697 KEVVDCFV
-705 NMFTQGDLVLFSE
+705 SMFTHADLVLFSE

-733 NLDLLAFHQ
+733 NSDLLAFPQ
-742 CFLTNVVLCKTTIGI
+742 YFLASPVLCKATIGI

-763 KHLHEL
+763 KQLHEL
-769 GKDKQS
+769 GQDKQS
-775 GVIVKL
+775 AVIVKL
-781 LKICFCAVN
+781 LKMCFLAVN
-790 SFPDVEATLQPHL
+790 MFPDVEATLQPHL

-809 CLRFASFS
+809 SLRFASFS

-930 LMAPVVHDVMASLWK
+930 LMASVVHDVMSSLWK

-970 NRKVLRPKTI
+970 NRKVLRPKAI
-980 EWKQVDVQSC
+980 EWKQVDAQGC
-990 YLPIR
+990 YLPIK
-995 LDGNQR
+995 LDGQQR
-1001 SLALP
+1001 SLTLP
-1006 PLVQLATRLM
+1006 PLVQLAARLM

-1026 GFAFLKH
+1026 GFAFLKN
-1033 ITPVFLSMGYGQ
+1033 ITPIFLSMGYGQ

-1067 FSADAENH
+1067 FSADAEAH
-1075 LASLF
+1075 LSSLF
-1080 EHVFITEIWQE
+1080 EHVFITEIWQDPE
-1091 PGLNQEQARYSLSL
+1091 LNPDQARYSLSL
-1105 TNTIIDSI
+1105 TNTIIDAL
-1113 IDNLTIASDQNHIP
+1113 IDNLTVATDQVHLQ
-1127 AASQFTLRVFQNLF
+1127 AASQFTSTVFQKLF
-1141 QHAKTTPVPKEE
+1141 QRAKTSPFPKEE
-1153 ILTFAKRTLCMKA
+1153 ILNLAKRTLCMKA
-1166 SSSCYDHSWPRK
+1166 SSSCYDHYWPRK
-1178 CAGHQVVAVLVNDTE
+1178 CAGHQVLSILVNDTE
-1193 MSASW
+1193 TNASW
-1198 IVDYELEI
+1198 IIDYELDI

-1235 LRICHSPSE
+1235 LRICHNPSDVPIPAE
-1244 SPTPPEK
+1244 MAAK
-1251 AVRLNYLIGLLIIEL
+1251 LNYFVGLLIIEL

-1331 LDTPL
+1331 LEPPL
-1336 FDYSDQ
+1336 FEYSDQ

-1423 HASLKELLANGGSR
+1423 HASLKELLAGGGNR

-1500 ATAAL
+1500 AAAAL
-1505 SSSQDSGVLEIMAGV
+1505 SSSQESGVLEIMAGV

-1528 CPAAGVYLRD
+1528 APAAGVYLRD

-1545 VETVLKKVTASPF
+1545 VETILKKVTASPF
-1558 TKPLALYID
+1558 TKPLSLYID
-1567 LYPEGAAGYF
+1567 MYPEEAATYF
-1577 FQRLDDERHLN
+1577 LQRLEDERCLN
-1588 TLKWVLLSDHSEHFR
+1588 TLKWVLLSDHSKNFR
-1603 AYLTASALVWLQRSY
+1603 DYLRRGAMVWLQQSY
-1618 TSSATL
+1618 TASVRK
-1624 GLHGTILLQQ
+1624 GLHGTVVLQQ
-1634 LVVKDPES
+1634 LVAKEPES
-1642 IARNTEIIH
+1642 IATDTEIVH
-1651 ALSQRWVSEARKG
+1651 ALSQRWVSEGRKT
-1664 RLALGISDERFV
+1664 RLALGIGDDRFA
-1676 QLREDAISVEIMMA
+1676 QLREDVISVEIMMT
-1690 CIKAN
+1690 CLKTH
-1695 PVGNIDLLFHLAD
+1695 PSGNIDFLFHLAD
-1708 VLDADRMIEYSH
+1708 VLDADRIIEYSH
-1720 IARFYNEQVVKSTH
+1720 IVRFYNDQVLKSTN
-1734 VTCKSA
+1734 VSYKSA
-1740 ILSRFLEIIN
+1740 ILLRFLDIIN
-1750 YDDVRPQQK
+1750 NDDVRPQQK

-1773 AFERGEREYDIV
+1773 AFQRGEKEKDIV
-1785 DAEYINHV
+1785 DAEYINKV
-1793 YLVIWSSFI
+1793 YLVIWSAFI
-1802 PNTPTKKI
+1802 PNTNAKSI
-1810 TTDDK
+1810 TTNDK
-1815 LDVELLHMASLIVE
+1815 LDVELLHMASLIIE
-1829 YRHELVAD
+1829 YRHALVAD

-1842 IKFGWYFLSS
+1842 IKFGWYFLSL
-1852 REDQTVKNA
+1852 RDDQTVKNA
-1861 AYILISRFIAAYDSP
+1861 AYILISRFITVYDSP
-1876 TKIVSQIFNAL
+1876 TKIVSQIWIAL

-1901 ALDILIPVIPKRYK
+1901 ALDILLPVIPKKYK
-1915 DNPSEWIRLTKR
+1915 DSPSEWIRLTKR
-1927 TLTEEG
+1927 TLSEEG
-1933 QNLSFLYSFYSAMVR
+1933 QNLPFLYSFYSAVVR
-1948 NPEPFCA
+1948 NPEPFFI
-1955 HRDVFIPYIS
+1955 HRDVFIPHIS
-1965 AALPRLTVG
+1965 AALPRLTVSG
-1974 GNSNGETRALVLDLI
+1974 SSNHEARTLVVDLI
-1989 ELMARWEL
+1989 ELIARWEQ
-1997 QRIEATNKEE
+1997 QRIEGTNNKEE
-2007 SNQDVEIA
+2007 TNLDVEAA
-2015 SRTQSPEPDQS
+2015 SRAQSVDPEQQSPT
-2026 SPAKRIKL
+2026 KRIKL
-2034 DQPSKPSTPAPSTGG
+2034 DHNQPSTPAPSAGG
-2049 SEMILCG
+2049 SELMLG
-2056 YIVPY
+2056 AYNVPY

-2071 IRLITL
+2071 IRLITI
-2077 SPEPASKNPLIAKAM
+2077 STEQASKNSLLTRAL

-2098 LTKVWPEVEVKVNF
+2098 LNKVWPEVEVKVNF
-2112 FQRALSTEITDGNI
+2112 FQRALSTDINDANLGI
-2126 VVVCNTA
+2126 VCNTA
-2133 EVLNI
+2133 EVLNV
-2138 VLSNKSD
+2138 VLANKSD
-2145 EWLLNNLSLVQ
+2145 EWLLNDLSLVQ
-2156 TLLEKGVSSR
+2156 TLVEKSVSSK
-2166 YEDLLKVQRPL
+2166 YDDLLKVQRPL
-2177 LNRLF
+2177 VNRLF
-2182 GVLPVGD
+2182 RILPVD
-2189 RSASDQ
+2189 APTTSDPE
-2195 DDKKEIIGAA
+2195 DGETEKISAA
-2205 VTAFE
+2205 VTAFK
-2210 QWVNSMIKEGLKE
+2210 QWANSTIKEGLKE
-2223 PRTHEN
+2223 PRVHEH
-2229 LYSALALLQAFDAS
+2229 LCSALVLMQAFDQS

-2250 FIPDIV
+2250 YISDIV
-2256 RNFTRAKIDHLAATQ
+2256 RNFTRAMRDHLAAAQ
-2271 TDINHPTVERT
+2271 ADINHPTVEQT
-2282 RLLLVGFCDLMK
+2282 RFLIEGLCDLMK
-2294 TRVATMGEHRLGF
+2294 TRVAIMGENRLYL

-2314 VDKSPHVGLC
+2314 VEKSPNVALC
-2324 RYILGVQR
+2324 RYILSVQR
-2332 KWIEDKDSLPTARE
+2332 KWIEDKDALPTSKE

-2359 KGDEDLLNEYLQ
+2359 KGDEDLLNEYLK
-2371 LILDIYLSSSY
+2371 LILDIYVSSSY
-2382 SRSEFTMRLEP
+2382 SRSEFTVKLEP

-2411 AVFDESIRSEPFA
+2411 AVFDDSIRPEPFA

-2471 PSSSGFLAWAET
+2471 PDSSEFLKWAES
-2483 IKMSNVISAARQLL
+2483 IKISHIINSARQLL

-2504 EKIWVSLFQAAW
+2504 EKVWVSLFQAAW

-2545 RRPNVVQILLSGVR
+2545 RRPNVVQIILSGIR

-2585 IEILQELLDEVVD
+2585 IENLQEVLDEVVD
-2598 FTPDSQ
+2598 FNQDAQ
-2604 NNSHNETRHHP
+2604 NTGHNENRHHHP
-2615 EGSRDVA
+2615 ESSREVA

-2674 QEKARANLL
+2674 QEKARANIL

-2694 DHWVLCASKIQQWDF
+2694 DHWVLCASKIQQWEF

-2718 NSSLLLECQWRQA
+2718 NSELLLECQWRQA
-2731 DWSTEHESIE
+2731 DWSAEHESIE
-2741 LAISNLPA
+2741 LAIANLPS
-2749 QSIRRNTFQAYLT
+2749 QSIRRTTFQAYLT
-2762 LLKSHMGLLVDEK
+2762 LLKSHMGLLVDEH
-2775 RVEFTRI
+2775 RAEFTKI

-2797 PEIVTESHIP
+2797 PEIVTEAHIP

-2817 LQEAAQIFF
+2817 LQEASQIFH
-2826 SLAGTNRENLED
+2826 SLTTTTSQNLEA

-2852 RLPNQWD
+2852 RLPNPWD

-2885 IQSNVGANNQ
+2885 IQSNVGANTQ

-2946 LCEQTKVHFEHPEDL
+2946 LCEQTKVHFQNPEDL
-2961 GSGFEII
+2961 ASGFEII

-2974 YFGPSQKAEFH
+2974 YFGPSQKSEFH

-3002 QIFNQAVGT
+3002 QVFNQAVST

-3024 YQDKLL
+3024 YQDKLF
-3030 EKSPGNLQ
+3030 EKSPENLQ

-3068 LIGLDDASGTIGRA
+3068 LIGMDDANGTIGRA
-3082 FDTYKGDISIW
+3082 FDNYKGDISIW

-3099 PQLLSCLSAPR
+3099 PQLLSCLSSPR

-3134 RTTSDEL
+3134 RTTGDEL
-3141 FPQKQRAYNAGHR
+3141 LPQKQKAYNAGYR
-3154 GGGTVLNNSTNHDT
+3154 GVGTVLINTANHEN
-3168 NSSQNQPAS
+3168 NSSQNQPPTSAQQDGSSNPSAPLPPNQAAVQPPQSS
-3177 TPQGGPTNTTSNNNQ
+3177 TPPT
-3192 TAAVT
+3192 
-3197 LPSHPPPNNV
+3197 P
-3207 PPVQLPFEHVDDVM
+3207 LPFEHVDDIM

-3236 MLVDQLYQRFK
+3236 MLVDQLFQRFK
-3247 APAEED
+3247 APPEED

-3260 LLQEALASYIQ
+3260 LLQEALGSYIQ

-3282 SEAVKTNLSRF
+3282 PDALKIKLAKF

-3311 ESSLN
+3311 ETSMN
-3316 LRSYVNKLQEWRI
+3316 LRAYVNKLQEWRLT
-3329 RYEKNIERKLR
+3329 YEKNIEKKLR
-3340 RSNLENSSH
+3340 KSNLENASH

-3363 IPGQYLKRFEDDNNA
+3363 IPGQYLKRFNDDNNA

-3390 GYQRQKEH
+3390 GYHRQKEH
-3398 WFRRL
+3398 WSRRI

-3414 FVIQMPVPRTGR
+3414 FVIQMPVPRSSR

-3438 NCTLSRRRESRT
+3438 NCTLSRRRESRS
-3450 KNVSFTIPAVIPF
+3450 KDVSFTIPAVIPF
-3463 ATNIRIVESNVSH
+3463 ATNIRIMESNVAH
-3476 CTLQDIFES
+3476 CTLQEIFES

-3491 MSRDEPLIAYAE
+3491 MSRDDPLIAYAE
-3503 RLRSFGFEGV
+3503 RLRTFGFEGTEDV
-3513 EMLVAR
+3513 NSL
-3519 EYHLRFMIIHPQDI
+3519 
-3533 NLMTTKLEIGDEIA
+3533 NTKLEIGDEIT
-3547 AKVMPDCILKNYFFK
+3547 AKLMPDCILKNYFYK

-3589 IFSLSSRTPHRIT
+3589 IFSLSLRTPHRIT
-3602 FDRASGAVFTT
+3602 FDRSTGAVFTT
-3613 DMFPSVLSNK
+3613 DMFPSVLPNQT
-3623 PEFGHTE
+3623 EFGHTE

-3676 IFIRDEVMHWSIIA
+3676 IFIRDEVLSWNAIA
-3690 QAKTMSE
+3690 QAKMSE
-3697 DFNSYDVI
+3697 DFKVNEAI
-3705 SKNIDM
+3705 SKNIDI

-3722 MERKN
+3722 MERKT

-3742 LINLASSLPKLYSME
+3742 LINLASSLPKLYSMD
-3757 PTWMPWL
+3757 PSWLPWL

>member
-1 MSNNPIPSHETAGTP
+1 MSSAKTNN
-16 SSVATPTP
+16 
-24 ITTPNVS
+24 
-31 SSKKSLGIQQC
+31 
-42 GSNNASGS
+42 
-50 PAPGSSSG
+50 PGSSS
-58 NIFPNTPTQVD
+58 
-69 FEALITKLSDPN
+69 
-81 GDIKLKVHLITELR
+81 
-95 EMIDLS
+95 
-101 SRDVEFTKHFDVIIL
+101 
-116 AVVEIISNTRP
+116 
-127 VFMTST
+127 
-133 WDYKYRLILLDI
+133 
-145 LSRIPIHDAMKTHA
+145 
-159 LKVMNMLIDVI
+159 
-170 RNDNEECVIISF
+170 
-182 KLGLDLYRSFKGI
+182 
-195 LESTV
+195 
-200 ALFFQTILEMYDLVP
+200 
-215 ATAEEIFG
+215 
-223 DIKTDTNQH
+223 
-232 DGVPIS
+232 
-238 TDGIKLLTSENKA
+238 
-251 ILDSSKANLMR
+251 
-262 RTASGN
+262 
-268 PNVSGANPLNGSDS
+268 
-282 SSTEAIKG
+282 
-290 MKSFKTLHECPVAVV
+290 
-305 FLLQTYK
+305 
-312 TIVQPSL
+312 
-319 PACLPIIFKFL
+319 
-330 RTSPQPQVIW
+330 
-340 HGVIAE
+340 
-346 RGQGAFVGVAPTIT
+346 
-360 KALKR
+360 
-365 AQHTELTIAQVKV
+365 
-378 MSFIAYVIRAQSP
+378 
-391 LVQPFGP
+391 
-398 EIPTIVIRILKDIP
+398 
-412 PESSLSRRE
+412 
-421 LIVALRHI
+421 
-429 LGTEYRALFIPFLS
+429 
-443 ELLNMRIFMG
+443 
-453 TGITVFES
+453 
-461 LRHLVCSTYADLV
+461 
-474 QHAKPE
+474 
-480 LQANHIKAILVNF
+480 NF
-493 IEVLNDP
+493 
-500 TSSTT
+500 
-505 TQAMAGKVIY
+505 
-515 SLVDLVGP
+515 
-523 HRLETHEAIRI
+523 
-534 SRWLMENLVRKL
+534 
-546 EALADNRAYQ
+546 
-556 MNHQANAQKRS
+556 
-567 QTSTSL
+567 
-573 QDKGKG
+573 
-579 KQVNATSLSD
+579 
-589 TPTKFRTESGKL
+589 
-601 AQPDRTSDE
+601 
-610 AEDILIERGKILG
+610 
-623 GISAILEPPPEQSK
+623 
-637 DHLLGRRVITR
+637 
-648 SCITSFQI
+648 
-656 VFGNIKKMDAPLPD
+656 
-670 AMLLGRL
+670 
-677 FNVTIRCF
+677 
-685 AIYECRRDSREM
+685 
-697 KEIVDSFV
+697 
-705 NMFTQGDLVLFSE
+705 
-718 TFEPCMPLLMKELRS
+718 S
-733 NLDLLAFHQ
+733 NLFLCCQLVSRCRSDL
-742 CFLTNVVLCKTTIGI
+742 
-757 TLRHIM
+757 
-763 KHLHEL
+763 
-769 GKDKQS
+769 
-775 GVIVKL
+775 
-781 LKICFCAVN
+781 
-790 SFPDVEATLQPHL
+790 ATP
-803 SRLIMD
+803 SESLIMD

-970 NRKVLRPKTI
+970 NRK
-980 EWKQVDVQSC
+980 
-990 YLPIR
+990 
-995 LDGNQR
+995 
-1001 SLALP
+1001 
-1006 PLVQLATRLM
+1006 
-1016 RRGDIHYRRN
+1016 
-1026 GFAFLKH
+1026 
-1033 ITPVFLSMGYGQ
+1033 GYGQ

-1113 IDNLTIASDQNHIP
+1113 SII
-1127 AASQFTLRVFQNLF
+1127 SQLHRIKITSQLPLNS
-1141 QHAKTTPVPKEE
+1141 P
-1153 ILTFAKRTLCMKA
+1153 TLCMKA

-1266 CSQTSGVRRVAQLA
+1266 CSQTSGVRRVAH
-1280 LQLISERTQKPM
+1280 SRTIVAD
-1292 HELLMPARERLS
+1292 LW
-1304 PIFGKPLRALAF
+1304 KPLRALAF

-2056 YIVPY
+2056 LKESTNRQSYVIDEVNF
-2061 PIRDA
+2061 DQ
-2066 IVSIL
+2066 
-2071 IRLITL
+2071 
-2077 SPEPASKNPLIAKAM
+2077 
-2092 SLMRLI
+2092 SLAGGRS
-2098 LTKVWPEVEVKVNF
+2098 ESQF

-2683 PFGQGE
+2683 PFGQAE

-2694 DHWVLCASKIQQWDF
+2694 DHWVLCASK
-2709 LSDLARAEH
+2709 SSNDLARAEH

-3024 YQDKLL
+3024 YQDKLF

-3053 YKNGKARKLLIRILW
+3053 YKYGKARKLLIRILW

-3513 EMLVAR
+3513 EV
-3519 EYHLRFMIIHPQDI
+3519 
-3533 NLMTTKLEIGDEIA
+3533 
-3547 AKVMPDCILKNYFFK
+3547 
-3562 SMKTAGDLWYF
+3562 
-3573 RKRMT
+3573 
-3578 IQYASFIFISY
+3578 
-3589 IFSLSSRTPHRIT
+3589 TP
-3602 FDRASGAVFTT
+3602 A
-3613 DMFPSVLSNK
+3613 
-3623 PEFGHTE
+3623 
-3630 AVPFRFTPNI
+3630 
-3640 QQFLTRQNIEGLLT
+3640 FLLL
-3654 ASLMAIGK
+3654 
-3662 VLVERESELEYNLS
+3662 N
-3676 IFIRDEVMHWSIIA
+3676 
-3690 QAKTMSE
+3690 
-3697 DFNSYDVI
+3697 
-3705 SKNIDM
+3705 
-3711 VVKRSRLLACE
+3711 
-3722 MERKN
+3722 
-3727 IDPSNPQPVCQSIIE
+3727 
-3742 LINLASSLPKLYSME
+3742 
-3757 PTWMPWL
+3757 